1 MMKRILVSAMVLAAI
16 SLSAGFAL
24 VVAEAT
30 LWAGVPTSTGTTAG
44 WLMVG
49 GVTSGAVAGIFL
61 LLP

>member
-24 VVAEAT
+24 LLAEAT
-30 LWAGVPTSTGTTAG
+30 LWTGAPISAEPIAG

-49 GVTSGAVAGIFL
+49 GVTSGAVSGIFL
-61 LLP
+61 LLL